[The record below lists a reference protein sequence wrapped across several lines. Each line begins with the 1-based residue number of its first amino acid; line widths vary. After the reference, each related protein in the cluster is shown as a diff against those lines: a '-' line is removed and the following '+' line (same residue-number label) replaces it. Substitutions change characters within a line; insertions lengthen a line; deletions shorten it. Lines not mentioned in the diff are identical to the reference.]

1 MTPRTWVLIVVP
13 ATRRGRLPGCRWL
26 RIEPSIMFLL
36 DSDVLI
42 WHLRGKPHGPVQ
54 LSSLL
59 DEGLLCTST
68 LVWFEV
74 LRGVFPH
81 ERSAT
86 LALLDALESIDVDT
100 HVADLGG
107 TLWKTYRERGREL
120 GAVDCLIAAT
130 ALQHDLTLVPL
141 NLKNFPMPELR
152 VYGRE
157 LN

>member
-1 MTPRTWVLIVVP
+1 M
-13 ATRRGRLPGCRWL
+13 
-26 RIEPSIMFLL
+26 IEPSTMFLL

-42 WHLRGKPHGPVQ
+42 WHLRGKPHGLVA

-59 DEGLLCTST
+59 DEGPLCAST
-68 LVWFEV
+68 LTRYEV
-74 LRGVFPH
+74 LRGAFPH

-86 LALLDALESIDVDT
+86 LALLDALETIDVDT
-100 HVADLGG
+100 HIADLGG

-120 GAVDCLIAAT
+120 GAVDSLLAAT
-130 ALQHDLTLVPL
+130 ALRHDLTLVTL
-141 NLKNFPMPELR
+141 NLKDFPMPELR